1 MARLRDV
8 LFSRG
13 EWSPGAYTRT
23 LLLKGDAFNVMLLCW
38 APGSASPVHGHSC
51 AITHVHSNCAS
62 LSRTGR
68 QGLGGPGCYPA
79 ATEAAPPL
87 PTGFMLVL
95 EGQLAE
101 TVYSEEAISADG
113 KSVQARLGRTRL
125 HSAGTLAYI
134 NDSVGLHKVA
144 NTAGGRAV
152 SLHVYAPGWLQPP
165 LFDEVFPEVDAG
177 GAEIDGCGWGD
188 F

>member
-1 MARLRDV
+1 
-8 LFSRG
+8 
-13 EWSPGAYTRT
+13 
-23 LLLKGDAFNVMLLCW
+23 
-38 APGSASPVHGHSC
+38 
-51 AITHVHSNCAS
+51 
-62 LSRTGR
+62 
-68 QGLGGPGCYPA
+68 
-79 ATEAAPPL
+79 
-87 PTGFMLVL
+87 MLVL

-165 LFDEVFPEVDAG
+165 LFDEARG
-177 GAEIDGCGWGD
+177 GRQRRRNCPGEGRRARRIW
-188 F
+188 

>member
-1 MARLRDV
+1 
-8 LFSRG
+8 
-13 EWSPGAYTRT
+13 
-23 LLLKGDAFNVMLLCW
+23 
-38 APGSASPVHGHSC
+38 
-51 AITHVHSNCAS
+51 
-62 LSRTGR
+62 
-68 QGLGGPGCYPA
+68 
-79 ATEAAPPL
+79 
-87 PTGFMLVL
+87 MLVL

-101 TVYSEEAISADG
+101 TVYGEEAVSADG
-113 KSVQARLGRTRL
+113 KSVQARLGKTRL

-144 NTAGGRAV
+144 NVAGGRAV